1 MTVSIFIP
9 EELTKYSQGL
19 KAVEIEADSV
29 GDALSALF
37 ESHPML
43 QKRLVDQN
51 RHFYPYVPAF
61 LNDEKLATQGT
72 MNRRLQHGDRL
83 AFMVIA
89 SGG

>member
-1 MTVSIFIP
+1 MSVSILIP
-9 EELTKYSQGL
+9 DELIRYSQDQ
-19 KAVEIEADSV
+19 KTIEVEADSV
-29 GDALSALF
+29 GAALSKLF
-37 ESHPML
+37 ELHPSL

-61 LNDEKLATQGT
+61 LNDKKLATQGT
-72 MNRRLQHGDRL
+72 WNRILDDGDRL

>member
-1 MTVSIFIP
+1 MSVSIFIP
-9 EELTKYSQGL
+9 DELTKYSQDQ
-19 KAVEIEADSV
+19 KNIEVEADTV
-29 GDALSALF
+29 GAALSRLF
-37 ESHPML
+37 EVHPDL
-43 QKRLVDQN
+43 QMRLVDQN

-72 MNRRLQHGDRL
+72 WNRLLNDGDRL

>member
-1 MTVSIFIP
+1 MPVSILIP
-9 EELTKYSQGL
+9 DELTKYSQGL
-19 KAVEIEADSV
+19 KEVEIEADSI
-29 GDALSALF
+29 GDALSKLF
-37 ESHPML
+37 ETHPKL

-61 LNDEKLATQGT
+61 LNDEKLAMQGPL
-72 MNRRLQHGDRL
+72 NQRLHDGDRL